1 MQNLEKGTNCKVFLG
16 VLVTPMHLRWCSLS
30 VFFPIRHTHTHTHT
44 HTHKQGHTHTH
55 RPNHETYWQQR
66 TKQINQEAY
75 LFISQSLNLLTT
87 QACTLV
93 HTHTHHTH
101 TYIHNFASKHT
112 HTHIELI
119 FITIHNHSNERLF
132 SSQDCIYPWIQV
144 KHPCGMDTDIYH
156 YAASIYGS
164 TFCTTLTNG
173 SSDYAAGN
181 SVSVT
186 PSYHKWPPSTDLSFR
201 QWDMMGKGE
210 REKSLT
216 KRRGVRD
223 DVW

>member
-1 MQNLEKGTNCKVFLG
+1 MFWSLQCIWDDVHCLCF
-16 VLVTPMHLRWCSLS
+16 SLS
-30 VFFPIRHTHTHTHT
+30 DTHTHTHT
-44 HTHKQGHTHTH
+44 HAGTHTHTYPCMWIIDSKEQNKLIRRHIYLFHRAWIFWQHKHVLWYTHTHTTHTHTH
-55 RPNHETYWQQR
+55 TP
-66 TKQINQEAY
+66 
-75 LFISQSLNLLTT
+75 
-87 QACTLV
+87 
-93 HTHTHHTH
+93 HTHTPTP
-101 TYIHNFASKHT
+101 TP
-112 HTHIELI
+112 THIELI

-156 YAASIYGS
+156 YAASIYGY